1 MWTAITLGALVAGGA
16 AAYIAWAAHAIGQGA
31 AMWPFV
37 LGLPLA
43 YLAGPFLFTCL
54 WVTMAWWMRAARPD
68 ELTLGWR
75 QRVRHFVMEFVAL
88 AQSAP
93 KMIAYRWLV
102 RDPPP
107 APARLPVLL
116 VHGVGCNA
124 GVWSGMKRYLDAQGI
139 GPVYAISYG
148 PPLASIDSF
157 GDQIATRIAEIRQAT
172 GAAQVVMVGHSMGGL
187 VCLAYLRR
195 YGGALVR
202 RVIAIGTP
210 FHGSRHAYM
219 MFGAAMRDLRPGS
232 QFLTGIDEPGR
243 YAGNVPVVSLWSW
256 HDSMVTPQTS
266 SRLDWAEN
274 IPIAGVAH
282 NALLGDRSVWMRVAE
297 EIRKA
302 RAGRRCVG
310 EV

>member
-16 AAYIAWAAHAIGQGA
+16 AAYIAWAARAVAQGA

-43 YLAGPFLFTCL
+43 YLAAPFLFTCL
-54 WVTMAWWMRAARPD
+54 WVTMAWWMRAAPPD

-75 QRVRHFVMEFVAL
+75 QRVRFFIMEFVAL

-172 GAAQVVMVGHSMGGL
+172 GASQVVLVGHSMGGL
-187 VCLAYLRR
+187 VSLAYLRR

-219 MFGAAMRDLRPGS
+219 MFGAAVRDMRPGS
-232 QFLTGIDEPGR
+232 AFLAGIDEPGR

-282 NALLGDRSVWMRVAE
+282 NALLGDRNVWMRVAE

-302 RAGRRCVG
+302 RAA
-310 EV
+310 